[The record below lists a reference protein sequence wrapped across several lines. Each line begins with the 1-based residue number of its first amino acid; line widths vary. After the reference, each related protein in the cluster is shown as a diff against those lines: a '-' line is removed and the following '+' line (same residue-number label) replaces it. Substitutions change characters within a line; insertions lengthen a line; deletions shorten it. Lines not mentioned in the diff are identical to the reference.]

1 MTASPEEQGP
11 RRLRYSRSQ
20 RITRGTEI
28 RELFRRGKR
37 SKTAHLD
44 VFDSAS
50 PSPLPRVGLVV
61 PRHKQSAVARN
72 QLKRRLREI
81 ARLDL
86 LPRLET
92 AGAPRDV
99 LVRARRE
106 AYQASFAELRQELI
120 DWTDGRWDRARRSE

>member
-1 MTASPEEQGP
+1 MTASPDEQGP

-50 PSPLPRVGLVV
+50 PSPLSRVALVV
-61 PRHKQSAVARN
+61 PKHKQSAVARN
-72 QLKRRLREI
+72 RLKRRLREI
-81 ARLDL
+81 ARMDL

-120 DWTDGRWDRARRSE
+120 DWTDGRWDRGRRSG

>member
-1 MTASPEEQGP
+1 MTASPQEQGP
-11 RRLRYSRSQ
+11 RRPRYSRSQ

-61 PRHKQSAVARN
+61 PRHKQTAVLRN
-72 QLKRRLREI
+72 RLKRRLREL
-81 ARLDL
+81 ARVEL

-92 AGAPRDV
+92 MGAPRDV

-106 AYQASFAELRQELI
+106 AYGASFAELRQELI
-120 DWTDGRWDRARRSE
+120 DWTDRRGQRERRSE